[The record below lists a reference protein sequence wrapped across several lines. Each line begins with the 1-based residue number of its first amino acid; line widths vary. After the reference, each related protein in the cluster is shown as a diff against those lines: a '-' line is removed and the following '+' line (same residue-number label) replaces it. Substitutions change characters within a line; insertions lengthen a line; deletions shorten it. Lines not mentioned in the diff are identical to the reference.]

1 MFIDVCYYNSTKG
14 FSYLGLVLMTLVH
27 RRRGISPPFFILQ
40 RRVKLAN
47 HYLSVFI
54 DESGDFGEFE
64 KHAPYY
70 IVSMVL
76 HDQRVDINN
85 NIQEFDRHLQEL
97 NIKEHSV
104 HVGPLIRRESNEY
117 KYLKIE
123 ERKKIF
129 NALFHFARKVDF
141 KYFYVIV
148 PKHECKDII
157 ELHSKVSRLI
167 SDKIKD
173 NLSFFEDFNKKII
186 YYDNGQVELTKI
198 ITSVFNT
205 LFVDVEFRKVMP
217 IDYKLFQVADL
228 ICTLMLLK
236 EKGGCFTKSE
246 IQFFK
251 SEREFKKNYLK
262 HIENKLI

>member
-1 MFIDVCYYNSTKG
+1 
-14 FSYLGLVLMTLVH
+14 MTE
-27 RRRGISPPFFILQ
+27 
-40 RRVKLAN
+40 

-85 NIQEFDRHLQEL
+85 NIKDFDRHLQEL

-104 HVGPLIRRESNEY
+104 HVGPLIRRESDEY
-117 KYLKIE
+117 KYLKTE
-123 ERKKIF
+123 ERKRIF
-129 NALFHFARKVDF
+129 NALFNFARKVDF
-141 KYFYVIV
+141 KYFYIV
-148 PKHECKDII
+148 VSKNTCKDII
-157 ELHSKVSRLI
+157 ELHSKISKLI

-173 NLSFFEDFNKKII
+173 NISFFEKFNKKII

-205 LFVDVEFRKVMP
+205 LFSDVNYRKVMP

-236 EKGGCFTKSE
+236 EKRGSFSKSE
-246 IQFFK
+246 LQFFK
-251 SEREFKKNYLK
+251 NERDFNKNYLK
-262 HIENKLI
+262 PIEKKLFKP